1 MLLGGETLLG
11 GIFLRKRRIPMPEN
25 APTTPTAP
33 TLNEQE
39 KKSDRIYRFII
50 SALCFAM
57 CTVQIV
63 NVIYPSLSAPS
74 SL

>member
-1 MLLGGETLLG
+1 
-11 GIFLRKRRIPMPEN
+11 MPEN

-57 CTVQIV
+57 CTV
-63 NVIYPSLSAPS
+63 
-74 SL
+74 